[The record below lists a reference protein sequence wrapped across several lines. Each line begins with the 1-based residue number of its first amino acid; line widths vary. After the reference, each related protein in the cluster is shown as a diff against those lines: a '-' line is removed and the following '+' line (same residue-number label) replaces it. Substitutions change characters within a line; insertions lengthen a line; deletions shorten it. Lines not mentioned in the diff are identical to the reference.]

1 MEENIEEL
9 IKKAEQGDVEAIS
22 VLENKKTKEKNSMAY
37 IIEGIVSEIE
47 NEKPEEV
54 LIKLQGLEG
63 YAIKI
68 DDKKYNILF
77 PIEYTKNYKEMYEIK
92 DDNFLHH
99 EKTLIL
105 SQNIQFLFNEK
116 TKLLL
121 VRSNAL
127 GKHVRIK
134 LAGDFDSITKELEEK
149 NTKLPVSSITLLA
162 N

>member
-1 MEENIEEL
+1 
-9 IKKAEQGDVEAIS
+9 
-22 VLENKKTKEKNSMAY
+22 
-37 IIEGIVSEIE
+37 
-47 NEKPEEV
+47 
-54 LIKLQGLEG
+54 
-63 YAIKI
+63 
-68 DDKKYNILF
+68 KYNILF

-121 VRSNAL
+121 VRSNTL